1 MESLTQVTTVY
12 IHADKTVYAWKFM
25 DVQKFS
31 KPDTFENGR
40 EEKVHYCR
48 G

>member
-12 IHADKTVYAWKFM
+12 IHADKTVLYAY
-25 DVQKFS
+25 KFS
-31 KPDTFENGR
+31 KPDTFENGG
-40 EEKVHYCR
+40 EEKLHYCR